1 LPVLLARGL
10 RPAST
15 ILRMSDSTEVKLH
28 FLDYWRVIKA
38 RAGIIILIF
47 LLTMITAGVTVY
59 FLPRQYLSK
68 ATIEVKPD
76 NTSLQVFG
84 EHNYDAASDPRLAPT
99 QLKIIQEKGILY
111 LVIDQLGLT
120 TKWAKGGPP
129 LQREQVYNILL
140 GMLVLNPVRNTD
152 LIEIG
157 VWDTDRQEAA
167 DIANS
172 IAVVYQDRRIHDQKA
187 QIGVG
192 LTSLEDEVN
201 DQRKQVTDLGA
212 EAAKIREE
220 RGLVDTDPETMQ
232 NSSADLDVAPVRA
245 IEANVDDAKLKTAEL
260 QTQLDEVNRL
270 RPDQLMV
277 ALHLLNIDDPT
288 VEKIL
293 PLFQDTVSAEASLL
307 SSGLGPNHPKIREL
321 RAEKAVYTQQ
331 LNEQISAIKA
341 SLATRLEV
349 AKNTQTALE
358 QRLNAAREEFTKNK
372 NASSDYTDAKYKYLE
387 AKRLLEAAQQRYE
400 TQAVQQGM
408 DVVVAKVWETAE
420 PALAPG
426 KPNSGVD
433 LALSASLGL
442 VLGTALAFFL
452 EYLDTSV
459 KSLEDVE
466 RFLGVPVLAV
476 IAKNVGILMH
486 EKGDSPDAE
495 AYRILRTNIEFNRK
509 NPDANTLTLISGG
522 PGEGKSTT
530 LFNLAYTC
538 ARGGYSVLV
547 VDADLRRPS
556 QHRLFGVENN
566 FGLSNY
572 LTSNMP
578 FEEVV
583 RTTGVDNLFFI
594 PSGQLP
600 RDAVG
605 IMNSQRMTDL
615 IRNTKLRYDLVMFDS
630 PPILGV
636 SDGAVLASEVDLSIM
651 VIEHRRFPRSM
662 LQRVKQAVLNVGG
675 NLVGVVLNKVDTKN
689 DSGYGYY
696 SNYYDYY
703 STQNGEAPA
712 RPIAAKT
719 NGRKP
724 QAPEEQEVHGEQY

>member
-1 LPVLLARGL
+1 
-10 RPAST
+10 
-15 ILRMSDSTEVKLH
+15 MSDSTEVKLH

-38 RAGIIILIF
+38 RAGIIILVF

-59 FLPRQYLSK
+59 FLPREYFSK

-76 NTSLQVFG
+76 NNSLQVFG
-84 EHNYDAASDPRLAPT
+84 ERNYDTISDPRLAPT
-99 QLKIIQEKGILY
+99 QLKIIEEKGILY
-111 LVIDQLGLT
+111 PVIDQLGLT
-120 TKWAKGGPP
+120 TKWAKGGAP
-129 LQREQVYNILL
+129 LAREQVFNQLV
-140 GMLVLNPVRNTD
+140 GMLILNPIRNTD

-157 VWDTDRQEAA
+157 VWDTDKEEAA
-167 DIANS
+167 EIANS
-172 IAVVYQDRRIHDQKA
+172 IAVVYQDRRIHDMDA
-187 QIGVG
+187 QLDTG
-192 LTSLEDEVN
+192 LTRLKDEVSE
-201 DQRKQVTDLGA
+201 QSKEVTNLA
-212 EAAKIREE
+212 AAAAKIRTDM
-220 RGLVDTDPETMQ
+220 GIVDPDLETMS
-232 NSSADLDVAPVRA
+232 NSGGDLDVAPVRA
-245 IEANVDDAKLKTAEL
+245 IESNVEDSKLKTAEL
-260 QTQLDEVNRL
+260 QTQLDEINRL

-307 SSGLGPNHPKIREL
+307 SSGLGPNHPRVREL

-341 SLATRLEV
+341 SLATRLVV
-349 AKNTQTALE
+349 AQNTQAALE
-358 QRLNAAREEFTKNK
+358 QRLGVARDQFTRQK
-372 NASSDYTDAKYKYLE
+372 NAGSDYTDAKYKYIE
-387 AKRLLEAAQQRYE
+387 AKRLLEAAQTRYE
-400 TQAVQQGM
+400 TQVVQQGIG
-408 DVVVAKVWETAE
+408 VVVAKVWENAE
-420 PALAPG
+420 PALGPG
-426 KPNSGVD
+426 RPKSGWD
-433 LALSASLGL
+433 LLLSATLGLALGI
-442 VLGTALAFFL
+442 ALAFFL

-476 IAKNVGILMH
+476 IAKNVGILLH
-486 EKGDSPDAE
+486 QQGDSPDAE

-509 NPDANTLTLISGG
+509 NPDANSITLISGG

-538 ARGGYSVLV
+538 AKGGYSVLV

-566 FGLSNY
+566 VGLSNY

-578 FEEVV
+578 YEEVV
-583 RTTGVDNLFFI
+583 RTTGVDNLYFI

-615 IRNTKLRYDLVMFDS
+615 IRNTKMRYDLVMFDS

-662 LQRVKQAVLNVGG
+662 LQRVKQAVINVGG
-675 NLVGVVLNKVDTKN
+675 NLLGVVLNKVDTKN
-689 DSGYGYY
+689 DNGYGYY

-703 STQNGEAPA
+703 SNQNGEQPGK
-712 RPIAAKT
+712 PVPAAKA

-724 QAPEEQEVHGEQY
+724 QVTEEQEVHGEQY

>member
-1 LPVLLARGL
+1 
-10 RPAST
+10 
-15 ILRMSDSTEVKLH
+15 MSDSTEVKLH
-28 FLDYWRVIKA
+28 FLDYWRVIRA
-38 RAGIIILIF
+38 RAGIIILTF

-59 FLPRQYLSK
+59 FLPREYFSK

-76 NTSLQVFG
+76 NNTINVFG
-84 EHNYDAASDPRLAPT
+84 NNEGGSYNAVSDPRLAPT

-111 LVIDQLGLT
+111 PVIDQLGLT
-120 TKWAKGGPP
+120 TKWANGGPP
-129 LQREQVYNILL
+129 LQREQAFSKLL
-140 GMLVLNPVRNTD
+140 GMLVLNPIRQTD

-157 VWDTDRQEAA
+157 VWSTDKTEASE
-167 DIANS
+167 IANS
-172 IAVVYQDRRIHDQKA
+172 IAVVYQDRRIADQN
-187 QIGVG
+187 QMLDTG
-192 LTSLEDEVN
+192 LKRLKDDVN
-201 DQRKQVTDLGA
+201 EQTKQVTDLGA
-212 EAAKIREE
+212 AAALIRTE
-220 RGLVDTDPETMQ
+220 RGIVDQ
-232 NSSADLDVAPVRA
+232 NTEEMSNGGSDLEMASVTSIQNDVDNAR
-245 IEANVDDAKLKTAEL
+245 LKTAEL
-260 QTQLDEVNRL
+260 QTQFDSVNRL

-277 ALHLLNIDDPT
+277 ALHMLNIQDPT

-293 PLFQDTVSAEASLL
+293 PLYQETVSEEASLL
-307 SSGLGPNHPKIREL
+307 MSGLGQNHPKIKEL
-321 RAEKAVYTQQ
+321 RATQAVYTRQ
-331 LNEQISAIKA
+331 LQDGIAGIKTTMATNLALAKSTQEVLEERLKEA
-341 SLATRLEV
+341 SEA
-349 AKNTQTALE
+349 
-358 QRLNAAREEFTKNK
+358 FTKRK
-372 NASSDYTDAKYKYLE
+372 NEGSDYTDAKYRYIE
-387 AKRLLEAAQQRYE
+387 AKRLLDAAQQRYATE
-400 TQAVQQGM
+400 EVQQSIGI
-408 DVVVAKVWETAE
+408 VVAKVWEQAE

-426 KPNSGVD
+426 KPRVGWYLF
-433 LALSASLGL
+433 LAFALGIS
-442 VLGTALAFFL
+442 LGTALAFFL

-538 ARGGYSVLV
+538 AKGGYSVLV

-566 FGLSNY
+566 VGLSNY
-572 LTSNMP
+572 LTSNMA

-583 RTTGVDNLFFI
+583 RTTGVENLSFI

-615 IRNTKLRYDLVMFDS
+615 IRNTKVRYDLVMFDS

-662 LQRVKQAVLNVGG
+662 LQRVKQAVVNVGG
-675 NLVGVVLNKVDTKN
+675 NLLGVVLNKVDAKH

-696 SNYYDYY
+696 GNYYDYY
-703 STQNGEAPA
+703 STHNGEPQ
-712 RPIAAKT
+712 PQPVAAKT

-724 QAPEEQEVHGEQY
+724 QAGKEQAGKEHEVHGEQY

>member
-1 LPVLLARGL
+1 
-10 RPAST
+10 
-15 ILRMSDSTEVKLH
+15 MSDSTEVKLH
-28 FLDYWRVIKA
+28 FLDYWRVVKA
-38 RAGIIILIF
+38 RAGIIILVF

-59 FLPRQYLSK
+59 FLPREFFSK

-76 NTSLQVFG
+76 NNSIGVFS
-84 EHNYDAASDPRLAPT
+84 ERNYDAVSDPRLAPT

-111 LVIDQLGLT
+111 PVIDQLGLT
-120 TKWAKGGPP
+120 TKWAKGGPA
-129 LQREQVYNILL
+129 LQREQVFGALL

-157 VWDTDRQEAA
+157 VWDTDKQEAA

-172 IAVVYQDRRIHDQKA
+172 IAVVYQDRRIHDQEA
-187 QIGVG
+187 QLNIG
-192 LTSLEDEVN
+192 LTRLKDEV
-201 DQRKQVTDLGA
+201 DDERKQVTDLGA
-212 EAAKIREE
+212 TAAKIRTDM
-220 RGLVDTDPETMQ
+220 GIVDPDPETMS
-232 NSSADLDVAPVRA
+232 NSEGDMDVAPVRA

-260 QTQLDEVNRL
+260 QTQLDEINRL

-293 PLFQDTVSAEASLL
+293 PLFQDTVSDEADLL
-307 SSGLGPNHPKIREL
+307 SSGLGPNHPRIREL
-321 RAEKAVYTQQ
+321 RAKKAVYTQQ

-341 SLATRLEV
+341 SLATRLVV
-349 AKNTQTALE
+349 AQNTQTALE
-358 QRLNAAREEFTKNK
+358 ERLQVAKDEFTKLK
-372 NASSDYTDAKYKYLE
+372 NAGSDYTDAKYKYLE

-400 TQAVQQGM
+400 TQEIQENMGL
-408 DVVVAKVWETAE
+408 VVAKVWETAE
-420 PALAPG
+420 PALGPTRP
-426 KPNSGVD
+426 KSGWD
-433 LALSASLGL
+433 LSLSAMLGL
-442 VLGTALAFFL
+442 LLGTTLAFFL

-486 EKGDSPDAE
+486 QTGDTPDAE

-509 NPDANTLTLISGG
+509 NPDANSLTLISGG

-538 ARGGYSVLV
+538 AKGGYTVLV

-566 FGLSNY
+566 VGLSNY

-600 RDAVG
+600 RDSVG

-675 NLVGVVLNKVDTKN
+675 NLLGVVLNKVDTKN
-689 DSGYGYY
+689 DAGYGYY

-703 STQNGEAPA
+703 STQNTEMPSKPASAPA
-712 RPIAAKT
+712 PKS

-724 QAPEEQEVHGEQY
+724 QVAPAEHEVHGEQY

>member
-1 LPVLLARGL
+1 
-10 RPAST
+10 
-15 ILRMSDSTEVKLH
+15 
-28 FLDYWRVIKA
+28 LDYWRVIKA
-38 RAGIIILIF
+38 RAGIIILVF

-59 FLPRQYLSK
+59 FLPRQYISK

-76 NTSLQVFG
+76 NNAIQVFG
-84 EHNYDAASDPRLAPT
+84 DRNYDATSDPRLAPT

-111 LVIDQLGLT
+111 PVIDQLGLT
-120 TKWAKGGPP
+120 TKWAKGGAP
-129 LQREQVYNILL
+129 LQREQVYDALL
-140 GMLVLNPVRNTD
+140 GMLVLNPIRNTD

-157 VWDTDRQEAA
+157 VWDTDKDEAA
-167 DIANS
+167 EIANS
-172 IAVVYQDRRIHDQKA
+172 IAVVYQDRRIHDQVS
-187 QIGVG
+187 QLDTG
-192 LTSLEDEVN
+192 LTKLKDEVD
-201 DQRKQVTDLGA
+201 DQRKQVTEFGA
-212 EAAKIREE
+212 NAARIRTEM
-220 RGLVDTDPETMQ
+220 GIVDPDPETMS
-232 NSSADLDVAPVRA
+232 NSGSDLDVAPVRA
-245 IEANVDDAKLKTAEL
+245 IESNVDDAKLKTAEL

-293 PLFQDTVSAEASLL
+293 PLFQDTVSQEAELL
-307 SSGLGPNHPKIREL
+307 SSGLGQNHPRIKEV
-321 RAEKAVYTQQ
+321 RAQKAVYSQQ

-341 SLATRLEV
+341 SLATRLVV
-349 AKNTQTALE
+349 AQNTQAALE
-358 QRLNAAREEFTKNK
+358 QRFAVAKDAFTKQK
-372 NASSDYTDAKYKYLE
+372 NAGGDYTDAKYKYIE

-400 TQAVQQGM
+400 TQVIQTGM
-408 DVVVAKVWETAE
+408 GVVVAKVWETAE

-426 KPNSGVD
+426 RPKSGVD
-433 LALSASLGL
+433 LILSASLGL
-442 VLGTALAFFL
+442 FLGIALAFFL

-486 EKGDSPDAE
+486 QQGDSPDAE

-509 NPDANTLTLISGG
+509 NPDANTITLISGG

-538 ARGGYSVLV
+538 AKGGYSVLV

-566 FGLSNY
+566 VGLSNY

-578 FEEVV
+578 YEEVV
-583 RTTGVDNLFFI
+583 RTTGVENLYFI

-615 IRNTKLRYDLVMFDS
+615 IRNTKMRYDLVMFDS

-662 LQRVKQAVLNVGG
+662 LQRVKQAVINVGG
-675 NLVGVVLNKVDTKN
+675 NLLGVVLNKVDTKN
-689 DSGYGYY
+689 DNGYGYY

-703 STQNGEAPA
+703 SNQNGEQPA
-712 RPIAAKT
+712 KPVAAAKA

-724 QAPEEQEVHGEQY
+724 QAVEEQEVHGEQY